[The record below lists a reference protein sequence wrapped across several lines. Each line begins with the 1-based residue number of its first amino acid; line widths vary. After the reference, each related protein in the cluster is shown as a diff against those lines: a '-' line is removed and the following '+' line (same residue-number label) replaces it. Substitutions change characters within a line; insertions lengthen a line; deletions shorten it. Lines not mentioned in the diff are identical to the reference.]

1 MPAPLSELVLKLQEA
16 RTVKGWSQR
25 ELSERSGLTQAHISR
40 IENGAVEPKLSTLLE
55 LSRLLDLELMLV
67 PRQAL
72 TAVEAVL
79 RDIEADI
86 AGRPIRAIANML
98 ARVARRLERASMRLP
113 EAGPVAARASNLS
126 AELAH
131 FEPAIVQF
139 PTTVAEMQ
147 RIAREIESAEDAE
160 NLERLSQGLRRLATL
175 RNGFVHRRL
184 DAQRPAYTL
193 DDDED

>member
-1 MPAPLSELVLKLQEA
+1 MPAPVVELVRKLQAA
-16 RTVKGWSQR
+16 RAAKGWTQR
-25 ELSERSGLTQAHISR
+25 ELSQRSGLPQAHISR

-72 TAVEAVL
+72 TAVEVVL
-79 RDIEADI
+79 RDIETDI
-86 AGRPIRAIANML
+86 AARPIRAVANLL
-98 ARVARRLERASMRLP
+98 ARLATRLERAAGRVP
-113 EAGPVAARASNLS
+113 EAGAVAARAADLS

-131 FEPAIVQF
+131 FEPAIAQF

-147 RIAREIESAEDAE
+147 RVAREIEEAADAQD
-160 NLERLSQGLRRLATL
+160 LERLSQELGRLASL
-175 RNGFVHRRL
+175 RNSFVHRRL

-193 DDDED
+193 DDDGD